1 MSSYEHNKAVRMR
14 FSTEKFNVT
23 DIWEMED
30 KFPEF
35 FKFAQIG
42 KFDVVPTDKDYYI
55 DYVLFHEHDDC
66 AEYVRCRM
74 LSESEQKKYVEIFKQ
89 ICDDVKGTDL
99 RYVDYCWYN
108 CSEPP
113 DCFETSDDHFFDEI

>member
-14 FSTEKFNVT
+14 FNAEKFKVN
-23 DIWEMED
+23 DAWDMEE
-30 KFPEF
+30 KFPELF
-35 FKFAQIG
+35 GLAQVG
-42 KFDVVPTDKDYYI
+42 KFDVVPTDEDYYI
-55 DYVLFHEHDDC
+55 DYLLFHNHDDC
-66 AEYVRCRM
+66 SEYARCRM
-74 LSESEQKKYVEIFKQ
+74 LSETEQEKYVELFKQ

-113 DCFETSDDHFFDEI
+113 DCFEISDDSFYDEI